1 MADDLPSI
9 ASLQAFA
16 RAAELLSFKEAAEDL
31 GVSPSALSRQI
42 QGLEAN
48 LGAPLFRRLNPGL
61 ELTAEGRRYLE
72 SVQRVL
78 RELRSGREVVAGKR
92 SGPLRV
98 SSLQSFTESWLIPRL
113 ADFEKAHPGI
123 ELEVEATL
131 RYADF
136 ERDPVD
142 VAIRFGTGPWGE
154 LHSEPIVDL
163 EYFPVC
169 SPSLRDGEPPLAAP
183 ADLAR
188 HTLIHIVQVPNAWRD
203 WLHGV
208 GLDELSA
215 KRTVRYDH
223 LSIALS
229 AAEAGQGVALC
240 AKFLCE
246 QRLASGRL
254 CVAFE
259 VGCRSSETYHLVCR
273 PESLGD
279 PRVIALRDWLVESLA
294 AV

>member
-1 MADDLPSI
+1 
-9 ASLQAFA
+9 
-16 RAAELLSFKEAAEDL
+16 
-31 GVSPSALSRQI
+31 
-42 QGLEAN
+42 
-48 LGAPLFRRLNPGL
+48 
-61 ELTAEGRRYLE
+61 
-72 SVQRVL
+72 
-78 RELRSGREVVAGKR
+78 
-92 SGPLRV
+92 V

-113 ADFEKAHPGI
+113 ADFEKVHPEI

-169 SPSLRDGEPPLAAP
+169 SPALRDGVPPLAAP
-183 ADLAR
+183 GDLAR
-188 HTLIHIVQVPNAWRD
+188 HTLIHVVQVPNAWRD
-203 WLHGV
+203 WFHGV
-208 GLDELSA
+208 GLGELSA

-229 AAEAGQGVALC
+229 AAEAGQGVALS

-254 CVAFE
+254 CVPFV

-273 PESLGD
+273 PESLDD
-279 PRVIALRDWLVESLA
+279 PRVVALRDWLVYSLA